1 MRTGIIIAGIVI
13 VIVIASVIGL
23 TVWHNKSCADK
34 FGKATALES
43 TTRDELLKS
52 LKTEDPSG
60 DADKIYALPEFE
72 TVIKMYEEVAR
83 DCRNYSQ
90 PALVSLERLKR
101 AKESAEALL
110 KQEREEKKIAEEL
123 GIDYAYLKRFP
134 EGARVVY
141 YYGEG
146 NQETIDFTQ
155 YVCSKYSDA
164 LHGQYQD
171 IFRIELKTP
180 LKEGPADYFIT
191 TEIIIPSGIERNKYI
206 SSMALK
212 EGESPAKNQVYLNL
226 YLPEYI
232 NYKGKKIFF
241 KMNDLLSESGHIV
254 VLDPI
259 EKEEG
264 DRVKLLGKD
273 IPVIKK
279 PGLTGG
285 GRVSLELNIV
295 CHTVVQ

>member
-1 MRTGIIIAGIVI
+1 MRTAIIIAGIVI

-23 TVWHNKSCADK
+23 TVWHNKSCADR
-34 FGKATALES
+34 FEKAIALES
-43 TTRDELLKS
+43 KTRDELLES

-60 DADKIYALPEFE
+60 DVNKIYASPAFE

-110 KQEREEKKIAEEL
+110 MEEREEKEIAEKL
-123 GIDYAYLKRFP
+123 GIDYAYLKHFP

-146 NQETIDFTQ
+146 NQETIDFSE

-171 IFRIELKTP
+171 IFRIQLKTP

-206 SSMALK
+206 SSTALK
-212 EGESPAKNQVYLNL
+212 EGESPAKNQIYLKL
-226 YLPEYI
+226 YLP
-232 NYKGKKIFF
+232 
-241 KMNDLLSESGHIV
+241 D
-254 VLDPI
+254 
-259 EKEEG
+259 
-264 DRVKLLGKD
+264 
-273 IPVIKK
+273 
-279 PGLTGG
+279 T
-285 GRVSLELNIV
+285 
-295 CHTVVQ
+295 